1 MASQP
6 PDTGRD
12 RNQVR
17 PLRSTVSSVR
27 GKANRHRSTGVFG
40 SHFVLDC
47 GGSREQAAR
56 FQDLLQQP
64 SHPYLN
70 GRANAESAGLT
81 TNRKSPLLSMA
92 TSLSILI
99 SDTSGCV
106 IYRFS
111 EDSRSP
117 RYPVDLGKTS
127 NSIIW
132 CLRSWLLRASRIRS
146 FHSNRINSP
155 RDGLI
160 ERPAR
165 DRGVRAEPFM
175 EHELVLITSA
185 DAQPAH
191 LSRSEFVKATLL
203 VRESG
208 SGSRQVVE
216 TTLKKAGI
224 PLKAFKKVV
233 ILDSTEAIKSA
244 VEVGLGI
251 AFVSRWATSKELQ
264 LGTLKFVPV
273 YVRVTRH
280 FSLVTRVGPEPQ
292 GLVGALRTF

>member
-70 GRANAESAGLT
+70 GRANAESACVT
-81 TNRKSPLLSMA
+81 SNRKSPLVPMA

-106 IYRFS
+106 IFRRLS
-111 EDSRSP
+111 IA
-117 RYPVDLGKTS
+117 PVSGQPWADLQLNHLVLAFLVAACFADPVVS
-127 NSIIW
+127 
-132 CLRSWLLRASRIRS
+132 LQPYQ
-146 FHSNRINSP
+146 F
-155 RDGLI
+155 
-160 ERPAR
+160 AR
-165 DRGVRAEPFM
+165 DRSNQGWTTDFA
-175 EHELVLITSA
+175 
-185 DAQPAH
+185 
-191 LSRSEFVKATLL
+191 LSLPQTQLS
-203 VRESG
+203 
-208 SGSRQVVE
+208 
-216 TTLKKAGI
+216 
-224 PLKAFKKVV
+224 
-233 ILDSTEAIKSA
+233 
-244 VEVGLGI
+244 
-251 AFVSRWATSKELQ
+251 LQ
-264 LGTLKFVPV
+264 FGC
-273 YVRVTRH
+273 
-280 FSLVTRVGPEPQ
+280 
-292 GLVGALRTF
+292 

>member
-27 GKANRHRSTGVFG
+27 GKANRHRSTGVSG

-70 GRANAESAGLT
+70 GRANAESACVT
-81 TNRKSPLLSMA
+81 TNRKSPFVSMA

-106 IYRFS
+106 IFRFS
-111 EDSRSP
+111 EDSRSL
-117 RYPVDLGKTS
+117 RYPVNLGKTS

-155 RDGLI
+155 ETGAGATRTWPKSY
-160 ERPAR
+160 RNAR
-165 DRGVRAEPFM
+165 NKTASKSFILRVHD
-175 EHELVLITSA
+175 VLMTNKY
-185 DAQPAH
+185 
-191 LSRSEFVKATLL
+191 SRSAAETI
-203 VRESG
+203 
-208 SGSRQVVE
+208 VE
-216 TTLKKAGI
+216 L
-224 PLKAFKKVV
+224 
-233 ILDSTEAIKSA
+233 S
-244 VEVGLGI
+244 
-251 AFVSRWATSKELQ
+251 SKC
-264 LGTLKFVPV
+264 
-273 YVRVTRH
+273 
-280 FSLVTRVGPEPQ
+280 PQ
-292 GLVGALRTF
+292 RS

>member
-47 GGSREQAAR
+47 GGSRKQAAR

-70 GRANAESAGLT
+70 GRANAESACVT
-81 TNRKSPLLSMA
+81 TNRKSPLVSMA

-106 IYRFS
+106 IFRRLS
-111 EDSRSP
+111 IAPVSGQPWEDFQLNHL
-117 RYPVDLGKTS
+117 VLAFLVAA
-127 NSIIW
+127 
-132 CLRSWLLRASRIRS
+132 LRGSDS

-155 RDGLI
+155 ETPMSRDLTPSRRDDSRESPSGTRAHAPRI
-160 ERPAR
+160 ERSPLR
-165 DRGVRAEPFM
+165 QESKP
-175 EHELVLITSA
+175 TSHS
-185 DAQPAH
+185 P
-191 LSRSEFVKATLL
+191 L
-203 VRESG
+203 ESG
-208 SGSRQVVE
+208 S
-216 TTLKKAGI
+216 
-224 PLKAFKKVV
+224 
-233 ILDSTEAIKSA
+233 SA
-244 VEVGLGI
+244 LG
-251 AFVSRWATSKELQ
+251 
-264 LGTLKFVPV
+264 
-273 YVRVTRH
+273 
-280 FSLVTRVGPEPQ
+280 
-292 GLVGALRTF
+292 